1 MIVKQSVKGG
11 TLLFLP
17 LGPSTNAR
25 MRPVRMGRF
34 CRNILTDE
42 ARDYIDTIGRQLK
55 RIRGV
60 RPLDSHQWV
69 DLWFILPR
77 TNCDAHNYDKV
88 LFDALQAGGM
98 VTNYKYILPR
108 FMGIWHDSKEAG
120 VIVKIPAQSTI

>member
-1 MIVKQSVKGG
+1 MIVRQAVKDG

-25 MRPVRMGRF
+25 MRPVRMGKF

-42 ARDYIDTIGRQLK
+42 ARDYIETIGTQLK
-55 RIRGV
+55 LLRGI

-88 LFDALQAGGM
+88 LFDALQAGGVVVDDKFIM
-98 VTNYKYILPR
+98 PR
-108 FMGIWHDSKEAG
+108 FMGLWHDTKDAG
-120 VIVKIPAQSTI
+120 VIVKIPTKA